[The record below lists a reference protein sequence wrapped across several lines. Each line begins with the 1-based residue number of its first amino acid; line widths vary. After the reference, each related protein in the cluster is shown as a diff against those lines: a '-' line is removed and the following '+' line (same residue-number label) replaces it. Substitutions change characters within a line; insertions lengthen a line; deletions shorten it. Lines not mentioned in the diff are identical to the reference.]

1 MTRPT
6 PNEGSMT
13 LGTTSST
20 CTVFWCRF
28 TDTTCDVMANVLP
41 SWVDSWYVLR
51 EHRRRGGGDDRG

>member
-1 MTRPT
+1 MTRPM

-28 TDTTCDVMANVLP
+28 TDTTSLVMANVLP
-41 SWVDSWYVLR
+41 SDAASWYVLWGR
-51 EHRRRGGGDDRG
+51 QAHHGE